1 MREIMENITEIT
13 EEGDN
18 WEEEKMGKAVDYN

>member
-18 WEEEKMGKAVDYN
+18 QEEEKIDKAVAYK